1 MANLVV
7 GLEFDVGW
15 DSDFPRLF
23 ASWTVLARPGSRHL
37 QMVIDDILNEIKAT
51 KEKYNLTS
59 TSELQLGMVDDV
71 VDYTSSRR
79 LTAGVLRSLSE
90 QLGEMV
96 DSRNVSR
103 LPEPEIDR
111 GCLDFAAVRFCPFSQ
126 QL

>member
-1 MANLVV
+1 
-7 GLEFDVGW
+7 
-15 DSDFPRLF
+15 
-23 ASWTVLARPGSRHL
+23 
-37 QMVIDDILNEIKAT
+37 MVIDDILNEIKAT

-71 VDYTSSRR
+71 VDYTGSRR